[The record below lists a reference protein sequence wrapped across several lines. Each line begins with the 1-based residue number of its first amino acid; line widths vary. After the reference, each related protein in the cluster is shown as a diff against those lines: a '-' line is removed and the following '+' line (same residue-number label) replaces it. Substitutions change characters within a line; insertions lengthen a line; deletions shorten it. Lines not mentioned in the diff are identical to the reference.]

1 MQENAHHQ
9 VLIGFKLLHL
19 IDWEG
24 VKSLQVYIPF
34 IRWSKLKPVQFWFNL
49 DARKSYITFFT
60 FAL

>member
-24 VKSLQVYIPF
+24 VQSFLDHSLGEVL
-34 IRWSKLKPVQFWFNL
+34 SKTSAVL
-49 DARKSYITFFT
+49 I
-60 FAL
+60 